1 MYRLPIGSYPTI
13 RKVISKELAG
23 VLCGMFAIG
32 KTPEGDYEINDD
44 GEIDLLL
51 QDLFRNDD
59 DEILSFVEVPD
70 DMHVKVE
77 KKIIKM
83 VKELLDEENEY
94 TFDTFGEYI
103 IYRELRALSD
113 IENDFSEDQDEW
125 TTKATAE
132 DIPELFK
139 EVSTIVMETN
149 SECDNFY
156 EALPK
161 ALSDISNTV
170 GDILYARLYSD
181 TILDEYIMWDM
192 DYLLYEDFNYDMAE
206 EFFNSENS
214 ACIDGQEP
222 ESGSTKYP
230 ISKSLRGKLHTS

>member
-13 RKVISKELAG
+13 RKIISKELAG

-32 KTPEGDYEINDD
+32 KTPEGDYEINED

-51 QDLFRNDD
+51 QDLFRNDND
-59 DEILSFVEVPD
+59 DFLTFVEVQD
-70 DMHVKVE
+70 DMHAIVE
-77 KKIIKM
+77 KKVIKM

-103 IYRELRALSD
+103 IYQELCVFRD
-113 IENDFSEDQDEW
+113 FENDFSEDQDEW

-139 EVSTIVMETN
+139 EVSAIVMEAN
-149 SECDNFY
+149 SESDDFY
-156 EALPK
+156 ETLPK
-161 ALSDISNTV
+161 ALSDISDTV
-170 GDILYARLYSD
+170 RNILYARLYFD
-181 TILDEYIMWDM
+181 TILNEYIMWDM
-192 DYLLYEDFNYDMAE
+192 DYLLYEEFDYDMAE
-206 EFFNSENS
+206 KFLNSENGT
-214 ACIDGQEP
+214 CIDGQEP

-230 ISKSLRGKLHTS
+230 IC

>member
-32 KTPEGDYEINDD
+32 KTPEGDYEINED

-59 DEILSFVEVPD
+59 DDFLTFAEVQD
-70 DMHVKVE
+70 DMHAIVE
-77 KKIIKM
+77 KKVIKM

-103 IYRELRALSD
+103 IYQELCVFRD
-113 IENDFSEDQDEW
+113 FENDFSEDQDEW

-139 EVSTIVMETN
+139 EVSAIVMETN
-149 SECDNFY
+149 SECDDFY
-156 EALPK
+156 ETLPK
-161 ALSDISNTV
+161 ALSDISDTV
-170 GDILYARLYSD
+170 RNILYARLYFD
-181 TILDEYIMWDM
+181 TILNEYIMWDM
-192 DYLLYEDFNYDMAE
+192 DYLLYEEFDYDMAE
-206 EFFNSENS
+206 KFLNSENGT
-214 ACIDGQEP
+214 CIDEQEP

-230 ISKSLRGKLHTS
+230 IY

>member
-23 VLCGMFAIG
+23 VLCGMFTIW
-32 KTPEGDYEINDD
+32 KTADGDYEINED

-51 QDLFRNDD
+51 QDLLRDD
-59 DEILSFVEVPD
+59 DETLTFVEVPD
-70 DMHVKVE
+70 DMHAKVE

-103 IYRELRALSD
+103 IYQELCVFRD
-113 IENDFSEDQDEW
+113 IENDFSDDQDDW

-139 EVSTIVMETN
+139 EVSEIVMERN
-149 SECDNFY
+149 SECDNSY

-170 GDILYARLYSD
+170 GNILYARLYFD

-206 EFFNSENS
+206 EFFNSENGT
-214 ACIDGQEP
+214 CIDGQEP

>member
-32 KTPEGDYEINDD
+32 KTPDGDYEINED

-51 QDLFRNDD
+51 QDLFRNDND
-59 DEILSFVEVPD
+59 DFLTFAEVQD
-70 DMHVKVE
+70 DMHAIVE
-77 KKIIKM
+77 KKVIKM

-103 IYRELRALSD
+103 IYQELCVFRD
-113 IENDFSEDQDEW
+113 FENDFSEDQDEW

-139 EVSTIVMETN
+139 EVSTIAMETN
-149 SECDNFY
+149 SECDDFY
-156 EALPK
+156 ETLPK
-161 ALSDISNTV
+161 TLSDISDTVRNT
-170 GDILYARLYSD
+170 LYARLYFD
-181 TILDEYIMWDM
+181 TILNEYIMWDM
-192 DYLLYEDFNYDMAE
+192 DYLLYEEFDYDMAE
-206 EFFNSENS
+206 KFLNSENGT
-214 ACIDGQEP
+214 CIDGQEP

-230 ISKSLRGKLHTS
+230 IC

>member
-32 KTPEGDYEINDD
+32 KTPEGDYEVNED

-51 QDLFRNDD
+51 QDLLRNDD
-59 DEILSFVEVPD
+59 DDFLTFVEVQD
-70 DMHVKVE
+70 DMHAIVE
-77 KKIIKM
+77 KKVIKI
-83 VKELLDEENEY
+83 VKKLLDEENEY

-103 IYRELRALSD
+103 IYQELCVFRD
-113 IENDFSEDQDEW
+113 FENDFSEDQDEW

-139 EVSTIVMETN
+139 EVSAIVMETN
-149 SECDNFY
+149 SECDDFY
-156 EALPK
+156 ETLPK
-161 ALSDISNTV
+161 TLSDISDTV
-170 GDILYARLYSD
+170 RNILYARLYFD
-181 TILDEYIMWDM
+181 TILNKYIMWDM
-192 DYLLYEDFNYDMAE
+192 DYLLYEDFDYDMAE
-206 EFFNSENS
+206 KFLNSENDT
-214 ACIDGQEP
+214 CIEEREP

-230 ISKSLRGKLHTS
+230 IY

>member
-32 KTPEGDYEINDD
+32 KTPEGDYEINED

-59 DEILSFVEVPD
+59 DDFLTFVEVQD
-70 DMHVKVE
+70 DMHAIVE
-77 KKIIKM
+77 KKVIKM

-103 IYRELRALSD
+103 IYQELCVFRD
-113 IENDFSEDQDEW
+113 FENDFSEDQDEW

-132 DIPELFK
+132 DIQELFK
-139 EVSTIVMETN
+139 EVSSIVMESN
-149 SECDNFY
+149 SESDDFY
-156 EALPK
+156 ETLPK
-161 ALSDISNTV
+161 ALSDISDTV
-170 GDILYARLYSD
+170 RNILYARLYFD
-181 TILDEYIMWDM
+181 TILNEYIMWDM
-192 DYLLYEDFNYDMAE
+192 DYLLYEDFDYDMAE
-206 EFFNSENS
+206 KFLNSENGT
-214 ACIDGQEP
+214 CIDRQEP

-230 ISKSLRGKLHTS
+230 IY

>member
-32 KTPEGDYEINDD
+32 KTPEGDYEINED

-59 DEILSFVEVPD
+59 DDFLTFVEVQD
-70 DMHVKVE
+70 DMHAIVE
-77 KKIIKM
+77 KKVIKM

-103 IYRELRALSD
+103 IYQELCVFRD
-113 IENDFSEDQDEW
+113 FENDFSEDQDEW

-139 EVSTIVMETN
+139 EVSSIVMEAN
-149 SECDNFY
+149 SESDDFY
-156 EALPK
+156 ETLPK
-161 ALSDISNTV
+161 ALSDISDTV
-170 GDILYARLYSD
+170 RNILYARLYFD
-181 TILDEYIMWDM
+181 TILNEYIMWDM
-192 DYLLYEDFNYDMAE
+192 DYLLYEDFDYDMAE
-206 EFFNSENS
+206 KFLNSENGT
-214 ACIDGQEP
+214 CIDRQEP

-230 ISKSLRGKLHTS
+230 IY

>member
-13 RKVISKELAG
+13 RKIISKELAG

-32 KTPEGDYEINDD
+32 KTPEGDYEINED

-59 DEILSFVEVPD
+59 DDFLTFVEVQD
-70 DMHVKVE
+70 DMHAIVE
-77 KKIIKM
+77 KKVIKM

-103 IYRELRALSD
+103 IYQELCVFRD
-113 IENDFSEDQDEW
+113 FENDFSEDQDEW

-139 EVSTIVMETN
+139 EVSAIVMETN
-149 SECDNFY
+149 SECDDFY
-156 EALPK
+156 ETLPK
-161 ALSDISNTV
+161 ALSDISDTV
-170 GDILYARLYSD
+170 RNILYARLYFD
-181 TILDEYIMWDM
+181 TILNEYIMWDM
-192 DYLLYEDFNYDMAE
+192 DYLLYEEFDYDMAE
-206 EFFNSENS
+206 KILNCENGT
-214 ACIDGQEP
+214 CDGQEP
-222 ESGSTKYP
+222 ESGSMKYS
-230 ISKSLRGKLHTS
+230 IC